1 MANADVEIG
10 PNQSQPQ
17 STSALLYKSFMVMMT
32 NLIPLYGVLRLGW
45 SSFLVIL
52 LFIIEGVV
60 VLIMDLIK
68 RPYVTSKERGK
79 VLFFEVLFISFF
91 GFFAILIFGR
101 SEDSTELPETIRT
114 SFQAARELPLW
125 PIIGLVVMRLIR
137 TGQELMDAG
146 VFYGSSGKPLYFSGG
161 GWMLLLFFLVMTAPL
176 IADKNPNAMAGLIVI
191 IAFKVLGEVF
201 AVWAHRFSPVTT

>member
-1 MANADVEIG
+1 MANTTGEIVQV
-10 PNQSQPQ
+10 QSPPL
-17 STSALLYKSFMVMMT
+17 SIPALLYRSFMVIMT

-79 VLFFEVLFISFF
+79 VLFFEIVFIIFF

-114 SFQAARELPLW
+114 AFQAASELPFW
-125 PIIGLVVMRLIR
+125 PIIGILVMRLFR
-137 TGQELMDAG
+137 TGQELVEAG
-146 VFYGSSGKPLYFSGG
+146 IFYDSSKKPIYFSGG
-161 GWMLLLFFLVMTAPL
+161 SWMLLLFFLVMTGPL
-176 IADKNPNAMAGLIVI
+176 IADKSPNPMGGLVAI
-191 IAFKVLGEVF
+191 IALKVLGEVF
-201 AVWAHRFSPVTT
+201 AIWAHRIK